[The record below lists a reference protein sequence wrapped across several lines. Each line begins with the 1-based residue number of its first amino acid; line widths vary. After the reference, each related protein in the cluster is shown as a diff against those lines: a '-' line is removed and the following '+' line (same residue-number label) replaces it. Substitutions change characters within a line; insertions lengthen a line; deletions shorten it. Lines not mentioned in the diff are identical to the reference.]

1 MCDKGSSTGE
11 ITMKVFVVASAADF
25 DDVHYAT
32 IGGVFLTLEDAWKVV
47 VKRLE
52 EWNDDCMED
61 EAPEE
66 VIPLPSKDE
75 MAWGDCLFNV
85 NGEMISIKQMTV
97 GEEQTPT
104 LGVGWEIID
113 SQT

>member
-1 MCDKGSSTGE
+1 MN
-11 ITMKVFVVASAADF
+11 VYVVASAADY
-25 DDVHYAT
+25 DDVHYAS
-32 IGGVFLTLEDAWKVV
+32 IGGVFLTLEEAWKVL

-52 EWNDDCMED
+52 TWNNDCMDNDD
-61 EAPEE
+61 PEG
-66 VIPLPSKDE
+66 VIPLPSNDE
-75 MAWGDCLFNV
+75 MVWGDCLFDV
-85 NGEMISIKQMTV
+85 NGEMISIKMMTV